1 MYQTQRFIL
10 ACLALILGVGLGVLI
25 SKQID
30 VTPSEPL
37 LDVQQELPYDPTVR
51 EFKNGLALF
60 LNIKHHRTLE
70 EATPATLMGAF
81 PALTYEDFNGVETT
95 IGRYEYKEGK
105 LVYSNTDV
113 VDGAADV
120 ISDAGMRTLRDNIY
134 RRLGFQR
141 EMNIIDVVDQ
151 LTKPPITPTPDSGD
165 IATSSEPIICTL
177 DAKVCPD
184 GTAVGR
190 TGPKCEFAACPG
202 ETPPNNQ
209 VIKCTPEQKGAEVC
223 IELYAPV
230 CASVQIQCITTPC
243 EPIPKTFSN
252 SCFACSEHS
261 VDSYT
266 EGACTT
272 QQ

>member
-1 MYQTQRFIL
+1 MFQTQRFML

-30 VTPSEPL
+30 VVPPDSIGVVEETY
-37 LDVQQELPYDPTVR
+37 YDPTVR

-60 LNIKHHRTLE
+60 LDIKHHRTLE

-81 PALTYEDFNGVETT
+81 PAILPEDFNGVDTT
-95 IGRYEYKEGK
+95 LGRYEYKEGE
-105 LVYSNTDV
+105 LIYSNTDV

-120 ISDAGMRTLRDNIY
+120 ISDVGMKTLRDNIY
-134 RRLGFQR
+134 RRLGLQK

-151 LTKPPITPTPDSGD
+151 LAKAPQVPVSPPPHTS
-165 IATSSEPIICTL
+165 TSSEQTICTL

-190 TGPKCEFAACPG
+190 TGPTCEFAACPG
-202 ETPPNNQ
+202 ETPAQ
-209 VIKCTPEQKGAEVC
+209 SKVIDCTPEQKGAEAC
-223 IELYAPV
+223 IELYSPV
-230 CASVQIQCITTPC
+230 CASVQIQCVTTPC

-266 EGACTT
+266 EGECAP
-272 QQ
+272 

>member
-1 MYQTQRFIL
+1 MFQTQRFML

-30 VTPSEPL
+30 VTPPGYIGSVE
-37 LDVQQELPYDPTVR
+37 ETPYDPTVR
-51 EFKNGLALF
+51 EFKNGLSLF

-70 EATPATLMGAF
+70 EATPVTLMGAF
-81 PALTYEDFNGVETT
+81 PSIISEDFDGVETT
-95 IGRYEYKEGK
+95 LGRYEYKEGE
-105 LVYSNTDV
+105 LVYSNTEV

-120 ISDAGMRTLRDNIY
+120 ISDAGMKMLRDNIY

-141 EMNIIDVVDQ
+141 ETNIIDVVDQ
-151 LTKPPITPTPDSGD
+151 LTKQPISSTSQSPDT
-165 IATSSEPIICTL
+165 ATSSGQTICTL

-190 TGPKCEFAACPG
+190 TGPACEFAVCPG
-202 ETPPNNQ
+202 ETPGKPE
-209 VIKCTPEQKGAEVC
+209 VINCTSEQKGAEAC

-243 EPIPKTFSN
+243 EPIQKTFSN

-261 VDSYT
+261 VDSYV
-266 EGACTT
+266 EGECAP
-272 QQ
+272 

>member
-1 MYQTQRFIL
+1 MFQTQRFML

-30 VTPSEPL
+30 VTPPDSIGVSE
-37 LDVQQELPYDPTVR
+37 ETFYDPTVR

-81 PALTYEDFNGVETT
+81 PSIVPEDFSGVETT
-95 IGRYEYKEGK
+95 LGRYEYKEGV
-105 LVYSNTDV
+105 LVYTNTEV

-151 LTKPPITPTPDSGD
+151 LTKQPVKTTPDPGD
-165 IATSSEPIICTL
+165 TATSGEQTICTL

-190 TGPKCEFAACPG
+190 IGPACEFAACPG
-202 ETPPNNQ
+202 ETPTQSKTIN
-209 VIKCTPEQKGAEVC
+209 CTPDQKGADAC
-223 IELYAPV
+223 IEIYAPV

-243 EPIPKTFSN
+243 EPIEKTFSN
-252 SCFACSEHS
+252 SCFACSGYS
-261 VDSYT
+261 VDSYV
-266 EGACTT
+266 EGECAP
-272 QQ
+272 

>member
-1 MYQTQRFIL
+1 MLQTQRFIV
-10 ACLALILGVGLGVLI
+10 ACIALILGVGLGVLI

-30 VTPSEPL
+30 LSPAEPAF
-37 LDVQQELPYDPTVR
+37 QETQELPFDPTVR

-81 PALTYEDFNGVETT
+81 PTLIPEDFDRVETT
-95 IGRYEYKEGK
+95 LGLYEYKEGK
-105 LVYSNTDV
+105 LVYSNTEV

-141 EMNIIDVVDQ
+141 EMSIIDVVDK
-151 LTKPPITPTPDSGD
+151 LTKQPALPPRSSDTS
-165 IATSSEPIICTL
+165 TSSEQTICTL

-190 TGPKCEFAACPG
+190 TGPRCEFAACPG
-202 ETPPNNQ
+202 ETPKTET
-209 VIKCTPEQKGAEVC
+209 IKCTPEQKGAEAC

-252 SCFACSEHS
+252 SCFACSENS

-266 EGACTT
+266 EGECAP
-272 QQ
+272 

>member
-1 MYQTQRFIL
+1 MFQTQRFIL

-30 VTPSEPL
+30 VQPP
-37 LDVQQELPYDPTVR
+37 VDPVV
-51 EFKNGLALF
+51 EQSANDSSVHDFKNGLALF

-81 PALTYEDFNGVETT
+81 PTLIPEDFHGVETT
-95 IGRYEYKEGK
+95 LGRYEYTEGS
-105 LVYSNTDV
+105 LVYSNTEV
-113 VDGAADV
+113 VDAAADV
-120 ISDAGMRTLRDNIY
+120 ITDGGMKTLRDNIY
-134 RRLGFQR
+134 RRLGFKR
-141 EMNIIDVVDQ
+141 ETNIIDIVEQ
-151 LTKPPITPTPDSGD
+151 LTKQPVTPVPQSGD
-165 IATSSEPIICTL
+165 TATTSEQTICTL

-190 TGPKCEFAACPG
+190 TGPDCAFAACPG
-202 ETPPNNQ
+202 ENTTTQNPQ
-209 VIKCTPEQKGAEVC
+209 STKCTAEQKGAEAC

-243 EPIPKTFSN
+243 EPIPKTYSN

-272 QQ
+272 E